1 MILENHK
8 VEIVVLIE
16 EAHDNGARY
25 LKACE
30 VVGISLRTLQRWK
43 REGLKDMRK
52 GSQKRVVR
60 KLSPERRAEVL
71 SVCNSE
77 KYRDSTPHEIVPM
90 LLDEGR
96 YVASVRTMY
105 RVLKEEKM
113 LHLRNGSKRRKK
125 RSKPPERRAS
135 QPNTVWCWDITW
147 MPSHVKGIF
156 YYAYVIIDIF
166 DRFIVG
172 WTVHEEESE
181 EHSKDLF
188 ENLSRGR
195 NIAFEYLHAD
205 NGSPMRGTTLV
216 TFLKSIEVQASFNRP
231 RTSNDNPF
239 IESFFK
245 TMKYTPGYPLKFR
258 DMSHAREWMT
268 DFVNWY
274 NTQHLHSSIG
284 FVTPSQ
290 MRNGEAQEI
299 FRKRNEVIK
308 QAKKEN
314 PECWGSRE
322 TIQWKPV
329 DEVVLN
335 PEKRE

>member
-1 MILENHK
+1 
-8 VEIVVLIE
+8 
-16 EAHDNGARY
+16 

-258 DMSHAREWMT
+258 DMSHAREWMA